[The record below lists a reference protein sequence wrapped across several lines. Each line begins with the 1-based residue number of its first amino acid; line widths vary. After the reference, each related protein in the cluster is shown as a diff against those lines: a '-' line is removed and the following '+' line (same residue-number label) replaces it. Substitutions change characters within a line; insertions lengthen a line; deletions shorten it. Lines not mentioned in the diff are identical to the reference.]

1 VGWYGGWSS
10 PRWSWWGP
18 NAAAWGI
25 TTLATA
31 AIINAA
37 VDNAVARNTT
47 YIVVPN
53 SSYLLLYGTVRPVGT
68 RSTSFAVVSDGYEID
83 LTADCDRGTLDGF
96 VPESRAE
103 AELLNA
109 ACQVAFGSA

>member
-1 VGWYGGWSS
+1 MAAAEVRWYT

-18 NAAAWGI
+18 SAAAWGI

-37 VDNAVARNTT
+37 VDNALSTHTT
-47 YIVVPN
+47 YIVVPGTN
-53 SSYLLLYGTVRPVGT
+53 YQLLYGTIRPD
-68 RSTSFAVVSDGYEID
+68 STQSTTFSVIVNDDEIEF
-83 LTADCDRGTLDGF
+83 TANWGTLDGRN
-96 VPESRAE
+96 PRTRDE

-109 ACQVAFGSA
+109 A